1 MMSASSSSRKSRKAI
16 SSSQVFYKNA
26 VYFPNYRLYGGD
38 TPGSLNYSCISTV
51 YYCFASISAD
61 GGVFVSESNPIAEPW
76 RRRLTPRHS

>member
-1 MMSASSSSRKSRKAI
+1 MMSASSSSRKLRKAI

-26 VYFPNYRLYGGD
+26 VYFPNYRLYTGH

-61 GGVFVSESNPIAEPW
+61 GGVFVSDDNPDAYHGK
-76 RRRLTPRHS
+76 RRLTPRNS